1 VGFVGLFGEI
11 EQKGGH
17 EAAVLWA
24 EYAEP
29 VIISWYPQTGRAKLL
44 SSPVAGVNP
53 APRSGRPPVRIIA
66 FPIPEHES
74 TEKRVRQNE
83 KRRIRNRYQKVRMRT
98 LVKQLETTEDKAEA
112 ETLLNEVK
120 AQLDRLATKR
130 IITPNK
136 AAHLKSR
143 LEKQVNAL

>member
-1 VGFVGLFGEI
+1 M
-11 EQKGGH
+11 
-17 EAAVLWA
+17 
-24 EYAEP
+24 
-29 VIISWYPQTGRAKLL
+29 PQHKSA
-44 SSPVAGVNP
+44 
-53 APRSGRPPVRIIA
+53 
-66 FPIPEHES
+66 
-74 TEKRVRQNE
+74 EKRVRQNE

-98 LVKQLETTEDKAEA
+98 LVKQLEDTEDKAEA

>member
-1 VGFVGLFGEI
+1 M
-11 EQKGGH
+11 
-17 EAAVLWA
+17 
-24 EYAEP
+24 
-29 VIISWYPQTGRAKLL
+29 PQHKSA
-44 SSPVAGVNP
+44 
-53 APRSGRPPVRIIA
+53 
-66 FPIPEHES
+66 
-74 TEKRVRQNE
+74 EKRVRQNE

-98 LVKQLETTEDKAEA
+98 LVKQLEATEDKAEA

>member
-1 VGFVGLFGEI
+1 M
-11 EQKGGH
+11 
-17 EAAVLWA
+17 
-24 EYAEP
+24 
-29 VIISWYPQTGRAKLL
+29 PQHKSA
-44 SSPVAGVNP
+44 
-53 APRSGRPPVRIIA
+53 
-66 FPIPEHES
+66 
-74 TEKRVRQNE
+74 EKRVRQNE